1 MAKARRENC
10 GNTVLSPYPSLCSTI
25 FRIKKNYKSPYTLQE
40 KFKELKEV
48 GLTEIPP
55 EIVKNIEKE
64 WEDMSGYMKTS
75 PSLEQS
81 KICRAMR
88 DAYKIVLEEIKN
100 VR

>member
-1 MAKARRENC
+1 MK
-10 GNTVLSPYPSLCSTI
+10 LDYI
-25 FRIKKNYKSPYTLQE
+25 IKKIQNCKYYLWNNTDLVVELGTLQE

>member
-1 MAKARRENC
+1 MK
-10 GNTVLSPYPSLCSTI
+10 LDYI
-25 FRIKKNYKSPYTLQE
+25 IKKIQNCKYYLWNNTDLVVELGTLQE

-81 KICRAMR
+81 KICTYGPHREQESSIFAR
-88 DAYKIVLEEIKN
+88 HI
-100 VR
+100 